1 MKPFYVALRSKSSN
15 VLCYFDFTAGKEKS
29 CIAKLE
35 KQSKEKGLRAIVSKL
50 TSLEYLLA
58 PE

>member
-15 VLCYFDFTAGKEKS
+15 VLCYFDFTAG
-29 CIAKLE
+29 IAKLE